1 MGWRKASPALALAPM
16 LVLAF
21 AFAPPAGAS
30 NDPAFPQLWN
40 MQKIGAPTAWAT
52 TTGAGARVGIV
63 DTGVDLGHP
72 DLAGRIAAAVTC
84 SDDSGDPSHCTNGGQ
99 DIEGHG
105 THVSGIIAADK
116 DNNVGVV
123 GVAPSAKL
131 YVANAFH
138 SDPNDSNCQPC
149 ANINDIAAGI
159 RWLTSVAHVQVI
171 NLSLGD
177 SGNGLLGTGLFRGPS
192 NLRGPV
198 EEAWQGGAIPVIA
211 AGNNG
216 GALFGSS
223 ANYGTLDAIVVG
235 ASGPNDEAAWYTSDL
250 GNAKWAIVGPGG
262 DAPNGCTSQPA
273 LCVLST
279 YAGGKYSMLQGTSMA
294 TPHVTGALAL
304 LLSRGVSRQQAVDT
318 LLGTA
323 NKAAA
328 SWCGCSG
335 RLDVAAAVATTGS
348 APTSGGGGTTTPPA
362 SSAPTTARTGS
373 TAAPRTGG
381 ATVTTGIP
389 IATPPAGAIGNGAVP
404 PAATDPTTSPPSKGQ
419 VAANTL
425 HNGDGRDDG
434 VNGAL
439 GVLGLAALLGA
450 AGATGL
456 VLSARRRRA

>member
-1 MGWRKASPALALAPM
+1 MGWRKRSSTVAALA
-16 LVLAF
+16 VLAF
-21 AFAPPAGAS
+21 IVAGPAGAS

-40 MQKIGAPTAWAT
+40 MQQIKAPAAWAT
-52 TTGAGARVGIV
+52 TTGAGTRVGIV

-84 SDDSGDPSHCTNGGQ
+84 NDNTGDPSHCVNGGQ

-116 DNNVGVV
+116 DNNIGVV
-123 GVAPSAKL
+123 GVAPSTKL
-131 YVANAFH
+131 YMANAFH
-138 SDPNDSNCQPC
+138 NDPNDSNCQPC

-192 NLRGPV
+192 DLRGPV

-235 ASGPNDEAAWYTSDL
+235 ASGPNDEAAFYSSDL

-262 DAPNGCTSQPA
+262 DAPNGCTAQPA

-294 TPHVTGALAL
+294 TPHVAGALAL
-304 LLSRGVSRQQAVDT
+304 VLSRGVSRQQAVDIV
-318 LLGTA
+318 LGTA
-323 NKAAA
+323 NKPAA
-328 SWCGCSG
+328 SWCGCAG
-335 RLDVAAAVATTGS
+335 RLDAAAAVAASGS
-348 APTSGGGGTTTPPA
+348 GPTGGGTTPPPA
-362 SSAPTTARTGS
+362 SSAPTTRSTRP
-373 TAAPRTGG
+373 TAAPPGPG
-381 ATVTTGIP
+381 ATAATPTTGIAVDVP
-389 IATPPAGAIGNGAVP
+389 AAGALGNGSVP
-404 PAATDPTTSPPSKGQ
+404 PASATPTTTTGRGE
-419 VAANTL
+419 VAASRL
-425 HNGDGRDDG
+425 RPSPDQG
-434 VNGAL
+434 VNGVV
-439 GVLGLAALLGA
+439 GVVGVAALLA
-450 AGATGL
+450 TAGATAL
-456 VLSARRRRA
+456 MLAFRRRRA